1 MATIYEELK
10 KMSLEELTTL
20 KNTVEEHIDK
30 IKRERRDANYRQLT
44 ARQAEVWNLVH
55 ENGLSL
61 KDAAKELGITVTR
74 VHQLYDV
81 ACLKKQ
87 NPEDLILEPTDD
99 ISRIGIRPCA
109 EMHLKEKYGILID
122 KERAAYIYSPKNYYL
137 PLREVSKLSDKQI
150 LSCRGVGRL
159 TLATIRDAIS
169 KVYD

>member
-1 MATIYEELK
+1 MATIYEELE

-30 IKRERRDANYRQLT
+30 IKRKRRDVNYRQLT
-44 ARQAEVWNLVH
+44 IRQAEVWNLVY
-55 ENGLSL
+55 EKGLSL
-61 KDAAKELGITVTR
+61 KDTAKELGITVTR
-74 VHQLYDV
+74 VQQLYKV

-87 NPEDLILEPTDD
+87 NPEDQILEPTDD
-99 ISRIGIRPCA
+99 ISCIGIRPCA
-109 EMHLKEKYGILID
+109 EMHLKEKYGLVID
-122 KERAAYIYSPKNYYL
+122 KERVSYIYSPKNYYL
-137 PLREVSKLSDKQI
+137 SLREVSKLSDKQI